1 MEDKHPYD
9 DIEEIQVHKQDDTN
23 LPHTR
28 DHPAPSHQVD
38 SSDSE

>member
-1 MEDKHPYD
+1 
-9 DIEEIQVHKQDDTN
+9 VHKQDDTN

-28 DHPAPSHQVD
+28 DHSAPSHQVD